1 MYYSGYE
8 NGKTWKE
15 LGVIGDSV
23 GFTTD
28 EAINTLAIGMLTG
41 KYGDHC
47 AMDSAVRY
55 SMITL
60 GMEAEPT
67 AKELINRH
75 TKIAYLVEAGLI
87 ATTKIEGVLT
97 WVYDKGGQMI
107 HRNHPTSKWGSR
119 LHISPHEYKN
129 NHITIAYKGSY
140 YWNSKWIKTDL
151 DLAQPVMRTLIN
163 SVDEK
168 DVLKKINNAL
178 NRMKRGGSVT
188 QVTQGR
194 GRKFKW
200 NSWGWLNEIRTKHI
214 SATGKVRKEGDVV
227 NGWVYTPL
235 RYNTHYGLQTPVHGW
250 KPLGDG
256 KVVLQ
261 YDVLVSVTRGYMEFS
276 TYNYGYANN
285 KNNITHYN
293 DSSKSITIKSFTN
306 KAEADSYA
314 STIEHSEV
322 LERTNSIHLKGE
334 AEVETLPSP
343 SQMHQ
348 DILRGKYK
356 VYQNSIDN
364 ISIKKWYKGVTQ
376 QGE

>member
-8 NGKTWKE
+8 DGITWKE

-28 EAINTLAIGMLTG
+28 EAINTLAIGMLTS

-60 GMEAEPT
+60 GIDAEPT
-67 AKELINRH
+67 ATELLNRH
-75 TKIAYLVEAGLI
+75 TRLAYLVEAGLI
-87 ATTKIEGVLT
+87 ATTKIEGKLT

-107 HRNHPTSKWGSR
+107 HRNHPTSKWSAR
-119 LHISPHEYKN
+119 IHISPWEYSN
-129 NHITIAYKGSY
+129 NIARVAYKGN
-140 YWNSKWIKTDL
+140 YWWTTKDYTVEYDP
-151 DLAQPVMRTLIN
+151 AQPVMRTLIN
-163 SVDEK
+163 SVDDK
-168 DVLKKINNAL
+168 AVLKKINNSL
-178 NRMKRGGSVT
+178 NRMKKGGSVK

-200 NSWGWLNEIRTKHI
+200 NSWDWLNKVRTQHL

-235 RYNTHYGLQTPVHGW
+235 RYDIHYGLETPVHGW
-250 KPLGDG
+250 KPADNDG
-256 KVVLQ
+256 LIPQ
-261 YDVLVSVTRGYMEFS
+261 YNVAIKLIKSYIEFNRYS
-276 TYNYGYANN
+276 FYGYD
-285 KNNITHYN
+285 NNIKHAKG
-293 DSSKSITIKSFTN
+293 DDVISLKSFTD

-314 STIEHSEV
+314 SGVEF
-322 LERTNSIHLKGE
+322 
-334 AEVETLPSP
+334 AEVVERHNVIDLRGDANVESLPSP

-348 DILRGKYK
+348 DILRGKFKLYEE
-356 VYQNSIDN
+356 SIDK
-364 ISIKKWYKGVTQ
+364 IQMKYWYKGAT

>member
-67 AKELINRH
+67 ASELINRH

-97 WVYDKGGQMI
+97 WVYDKDGKMI
-107 HRNHPTSKWGSR
+107 HRNHPTSSWSGK
-119 LHISPHEYKN
+119 LHISPYDYKN
-129 NHITIAYKGSY
+129 NRIRVDYKGSY
-140 YWNSKWIKTDL
+140 YWTSKMIEVDL
-151 DLAQPVMRTLIN
+151 DPAQPVMRTLIN

-250 KPLGDG
+250 KPLGNNNTIP
-256 KVVLQ
+256 Q
-261 YDVLVSVTRGYMEFS
+261 YDMQVSVSRGYMEFS
-276 TYNYGYANN
+276 KYNYYNSTN
-285 KNNITHYN
+285 NNITHHN
-293 DSSKSITIKSFTN
+293 NSIKSITVKSFID
-306 KAEADSYA
+306 KAEADSFA
-314 STIEHSEV
+314 SAIEYSKVIERNNTID
-322 LERTNSIHLKGE
+322 LKGE
-334 AEVETLPSP
+334 AEVEALPVP

-356 VYQNSIDN
+356 MYEKSIDSIN
-364 ISIKKWYKGVTQ
+364 IRNWYKGATQ